1 VSRHRYQLN
10 VRFSDVDL
18 YRHVNNVKY
27 FEYYQEARLALLGSL
42 GRLDDAVSSGFTT
55 VVARIRVEYKRPIL
69 FRPEPYVVETWV
81 MRVGTS
87 SYTLGSEIKDGD
99 TVLSAAEVVA
109 VRFDRSRQRPSP
121 LTDEDRT
128 LLLTVAE

>member
-42 GRLDDAVSSGFTT
+42 GRLDEAVSSGFTT
-55 VVARIRVEYKRPIL
+55 VVARIGVEYKRPIL

-81 MRVGTS
+81 KRVGTS
-87 SYTLGSEIKDGD
+87 SYTLGSEIKDGG

-109 VRFDRSRQRPSP
+109 VRFDMGRQRACP
-121 LTDEDRT
+121 LTEEERN
-128 LLLTVAE
+128 LLLTAAV

>member
-42 GRLDDAVSSGFTT
+42 GRLDEAVGSGFTT
-55 VVARIRVEYKRPIL
+55 VVARTGVEYKRPIL
-69 FRPEPYVVETWV
+69 FRSEPYVVETWV
-81 MRVGTS
+81 TRVGTS
-87 SYTLGSEIKDGD
+87 SYTLASEIKDGG

-109 VRFDRSRQRPSP
+109 VRFDVARQRPCP
-121 LTDEDRT
+121 LTEEERA
-128 LLLTVAE
+128 LLLTATE

>member
-1 VSRHRYQLN
+1 MSRHRYQLN

-42 GRLDDAVSSGFTT
+42 GRRDEAASSGFTT
-55 VVARIRVEYKRPIL
+55 VVARIGVEYRRPIL

-81 MRVGTS
+81 KRVGTS
-87 SYTLGSEIKDGD
+87 SYTLGSEITDGGA
-99 TVLSAAEVVA
+99 VLSAAEVVA
-109 VRFDRSRQRPSP
+109 VRYDMHRQRSCP
-121 LTDEDRT
+121 LTGEERK
-128 LLLTVAE
+128 LLLTATE